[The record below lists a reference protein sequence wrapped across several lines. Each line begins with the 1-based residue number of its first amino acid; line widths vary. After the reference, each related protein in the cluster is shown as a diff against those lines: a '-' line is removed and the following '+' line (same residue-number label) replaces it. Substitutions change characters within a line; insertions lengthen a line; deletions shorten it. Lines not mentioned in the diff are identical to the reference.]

1 MLQKKKKK
9 DIWENKVYL
18 KFIVWKNY
26 PISKNILHMW
36 KFFRNIKGLSERKA
50 NKRLLNLIPMQL
62 HKPG

>member
-18 KFIVWKNY
+18 KFTVWKNY

-50 NKRLLNLIPMQL
+50 IKDC
-62 HKPG
+62 